1 MFANSGINRKLQ
13 NSQLPKAYQCI
24 LPGMTPLPN
33 YIIGDPAYPLT
44 PFCVK
49 ELDTCS
55 SNAEVVFNNVLR
67 SARNPV
73 ECAFGRLKARWF
85 ILTRKMDLKL
95 DNLPTVI
102 YVCFVLHNFVNIITH
117 IDEDLVKLQTEVAKR
132 NNEGIDNALTQF
144 TPAIFLKGKES
155 NEC

>member
-1 MFANSGINRKLQ
+1 MCFWE
-13 NSQLPKAYQCI
+13 
-24 LPGMTPLPN
+24 T
-33 YIIGDPAYPLT
+33 
-44 PFCVK
+44 
-49 ELDTCS
+49 E
-55 SNAEVVFNNVLR
+55 
-67 SARNPV
+67 
-73 ECAFGRLKARWF
+73 ARWF

-155 NEC
+155 DECWLNILKLFHLIVLLHEK